1 MKIQRIQSAIL
12 LALFFTPNLWAA
24 ESACGSYSFV
34 TEAKFQ
40 NHLESMISD
49 TQVMEK
55 FLLERSVHH
64 NPEDISEYHFSNNK
78 NGIVKI
84 QAVCNT
90 LTIYMLNGSLA
101 EEMILGKFKTEV
113 DKFAT
118 AVSAMTG
125 TKKIIEKKVLVKAGI
140 LDSFYGDQDEYEF
153 IHKDSEAH
161 EKKHRNV
168 EETFLLHSH
177 ISHINIDKAGF
188 DEVSRLS
195 GLLKKSGLI
204 CEEEEQSLINA
215 FFEKE

>member
-12 LALFFTPNLWAA
+12 FALFFAPNLWAA

-40 NHLESMISD
+40 NNLESMISD
-49 TQVMEK
+49 TQDMEK

-64 NPEDISEYHFSNNK
+64 TPEEISEYHFSNNK

-118 AVSAMTG
+118 AMSAMTG
-125 TKKIIEKKVLVKAGI
+125 TKKIIEKKALVKVGI

-153 IHKDSEAH
+153 IHKNSEAH
-161 EKKHRNV
+161 EKKHRSA

-177 ISHINIDKAGF
+177 ILHINIDKAGF